1 MADAIAHRGPDEEGF
16 YVDDHAALGHRRLS
30 IIDLSSGQQ
39 PMAAQN
45 GNYQIVFNGEVYNY
59 LEIKEDLIQ
68 KGYHFKTTSDTEVVL
83 KSYIEWGESCVKKF
97 NGMFA
102 FAIWDKKQK
111 RLFASRDR
119 VGKKPFYYTWD
130 GKTFAFAFASEIKSL
145 LIGRFS
151 NKKIDPKALDCYLT
165 FGYIPVPF
173 SIFDD
178 IHKLAASQTLIVQD
192 NQLNKSTYWQVNFD
206 IPIVRTMEE
215 ACEEF
220 KSLLYDAVKCRLMS
234 EVPLG
239 AFLSS
244 GLDSTLVVSF
254 MSEIMTQK
262 VLTNT
267 IGFGD
272 PKFSEMPAARQV
284 ADHLGTNHHEFIVDP
299 NASETIQKIA
309 AILTNLLEIQVPYPP
324 GMSAKWLGRM

>member
-102 FAIWDKKQK
+102 
-111 RLFASRDR
+111 
-119 VGKKPFYYTWD
+119 
-130 GKTFAFAFASEIKSL
+130 FAFAFASEIKSL

-244 GLDSTLVVSF
+244 GLDSTLVV
-254 MSEIMTQK
+254 K
-262 VLTNT
+262 
-267 IGFGD
+267 
-272 PKFSEMPAARQV
+272 K
-284 ADHLGTNHHEFIVDP
+284 
-299 NASETIQKIA
+299 
-309 AILTNLLEIQVPYPP
+309 
-324 GMSAKWLGRM
+324 